1 MLLRKLR
8 QPANILTFTLLA
20 QSFFMSTSN
29 KQSNQPTHDLFT
41 DVSTDALAS
50 LDLSATEKMTPM
62 EVRATSSLAA
72 IYGLRMF
79 GMFSILPIF
88 AIYASTLAEKP
99 SSLMIGL
106 ALGAYGLTQAL
117 FQLPFGMA
125 SDRFGRT
132 PMIYLGLA
140 IFAVGSMVAALAMN
154 IETIILGRVIQGAGA
169 VSAVVTALLADLTRD
184 EHRTKAMASIG
195 GTIGV
200 AFALSLVGGPL
211 LNQWIGVPGIFA
223 LTAFLTLGAIA
234 VVKFVVPDPVRSHY
248 HSDASAAPA
257 KLKDVLKNT
266 QLLRLNYG
274 IFALHAAQ
282 MAMFV
287 VVPFAIIQASGMHE
301 NQHWQI
307 YLPVLLASFVLMVP
321 AIIYA
326 EKQAKIKQVFVSA
339 IALMLLAQLMF
350 AGSIHHFWGIVASL
364 TIYFI
369 AFNVLEA
376 SLPSIISKIAPAA
389 AKGTAMGV
397 YNTAQSLG
405 VFVGGALGGYLSH
418 SLGFASVFIFCSI
431 MMLLWLILAYSMQ
444 APAAVRTKMYT
455 MSASAEAMTAAAASQ
470 LKVELMKL
478 SGVIEAAVLPQ
489 ERTVILKVD
498 KMQNWDESQVLN
510 LLRG

>member
-1 MLLRKLR
+1 
-8 QPANILTFTLLA
+8 
-20 QSFFMSTSN
+20 
-29 KQSNQPTHDLFT
+29 
-41 DVSTDALAS
+41 
-50 LDLSATEKMTPM
+50 MTPV
-62 EVRATSSLAA
+62 EVRATMSLAS

-88 AIYASTLAEKP
+88 AIYASTLPEKP

-125 SDRFGRT
+125 SDRFGRK
-132 PMIYLGLA
+132 PVIYLGLGLFA
-140 IFAVGSMVAALAMN
+140 IGSMVAALAPN
-154 IETIILGRVIQGAGA
+154 IEAIILGRVIQGAGA

-184 EHRTKAMASIG
+184 EHRTKAMATIG
-195 GTIGV
+195 ATIGV
-200 AFALSLVGGPL
+200 AFAVSLVGGPL

-223 LTAFLTLGAIA
+223 MTGLLTLVAMV
-234 VVKFVVPDPVRSHY
+234 VVKFVVPDPVHSHY

-257 KLKDVLKNT
+257 KLKDVLKNA

-287 VVPFAIIQASGMHE
+287 VVPFAIIKSSGMHE

-326 EKQAKIKQVFVSA
+326 EKQSKMKQVFVGA
-339 IALMLLAQLMF
+339 IAMMLIAQLMF
-350 AGSIHHFWGIVASL
+350 SASIEHFWGIVASL
-364 TIYFI
+364 TLYFI
-369 AFNVLEA
+369 AFNILEA

-389 AKGTAMGV
+389 AKGTAIGV
-397 YNTAQSLG
+397 YNTSQSLG
-405 VFVGGALGGYLSH
+405 VFIGGAFGGYLSH
-418 SLGFASVFIFCSI
+418 AFGFASVFIFCSV
-431 MMLLWLILAYSMQ
+431 MMFLWLVLAYSMQ
-444 APAAVRTKMYT
+444 SPPAVRTKMYT
-455 MSASAEAMTAAAASQ
+455 MTETAIDMSIENVAV
-470 LKVELMKL
+470 LKDQITKL
-478 SGVIEAAVLPQ
+478 GGVIEVAVLPQ
-489 ERTVILKVD
+489 ERTVILKLD
-498 KMQNWDESQVLN
+498 KMHDWDEAQLLK